1 MNLAS
6 LPRVRLANLP
16 TPLQELP
23 NLTKALQGPRIYIKR
38 DDLTGLAMGGNKTR
52 KLEYIMAE
60 ALAYKADY
68 IVTGAA
74 FHSNWCTQAAAA
86 ARRLGMKAVL
96 IKTAPSEKYDPED
109 YDGNHLLH
117 FLMGAELKIVRAED
131 FQKVQDGTME
141 ELKRK
146 GHRPFLLAATG
157 STPPGA
163 AGYVNCILELLS
175 QSVALGIDFNYLVHT
190 SGSGGTQAGLILGA
204 KAFNTGIKIIAST
217 SGSRKQKEQVANVG
231 NHIQE
236 AQKFLGWDLKVT
248 PEDIVVY
255 DQYAGEGYGFMTEG
269 RAEAIRMLA
278 ELEGIFLD
286 PVYTSSAVACL
297 LDLCRKGFFKP
308 TDKVVFLHTGGSAAL
323 FPYKAPLKAYG
334 LKKSPPWTIPP
345 WSYTI
350 K

>member
-1 MNLAS
+1 MNLAG
-6 LPRVRLANLP
+6 LPRVRLASLP
-16 TPLQELP
+16 TPLHELP
-23 NLTKALQGPRIYIKR
+23 NLTKALKGPRIFIKR

-60 ALAYKADY
+60 ALAQQADSV
-68 IVTGAA
+68 VTGAA

-86 ARRLGMKAVL
+86 ARRLGLKAVL
-96 IKTAPSEKYDPED
+96 IKTAPNEKYDPED

-117 FLMGAELKIVRAED
+117 FLMGAEMKIVKAED
-131 FQKVQDGTME
+131 FQKVQEETME
-141 ELKRK
+141 GLKRK

-163 AGYVNCILELLS
+163 AGYVSCILELLA
-175 QSVALGIDFNYLVHT
+175 QTVELGIDFNYLVHT
-190 SGSGGTQAGLILGA
+190 SGSGGTQAGLVLGA
-204 KAFNTGIKIIAST
+204 KAFNTPMKIIAST
-217 SGSRKQKEQVANVG
+217 SGSRKKEEQLANVG

-236 AQKFLGWDLKVT
+236 AQKFLGLNLKVT

-255 DQYAGEGYGFMTEG
+255 DQYAGPSYGAMTEG
-269 RAEAIRMLA
+269 KAEAIRMLA

-286 PVYTSSAVACL
+286 PVYTASSMACL
-297 LDLCRKGFFKP
+297 IGLCRKGFFQS
-308 TDKVVFLHTGGSAAL
+308 TDRVVFLHTGGSTAL

-334 LKKSPPWTIPP
+334 FKKNPPWTVPP

>member
-1 MNLAS
+1 MRLAS
-6 LPRVRLANLP
+6 LARVRLANLP
-16 TPLQELP
+16 TPLYELP
-23 NLTKALQGPRIYIKR
+23 NLTKALKGPGIFVKR

-52 KLEYIMAE
+52 KLEYIMAD
-60 ALAYKADY
+60 ALAHKADY

-96 IKTAPSEKYDPED
+96 IKMAPNEKYDPED

-117 FLMGAELKIVRAED
+117 FLMGAEMKIVKMED
-131 FQKVQDGTME
+131 FQKVQQESME
-141 ELKRK
+141 ELRRK
-146 GHRPFLLAATG
+146 GNRPYLLEDTG

-163 AGYVNCILELLS
+163 AGYVNCILELLA
-175 QSVALGIDFNYLVHT
+175 QSVEMGVSFDYLVHT

-204 KAFNTGIKIIAST
+204 KAFNTNLKIIAST
-217 SGSRKQKEQVANVG
+217 SGSRKQKEQIANVG

-236 AQKFLGWDLKVT
+236 AQKFLGSDLKVV

-286 PVYTSSAVACL
+286 PVYTSSAIACL
-297 LDLCRKGFFKP
+297 IDLCRKGFFKS

-323 FPYKAPLKAYG
+323 FPYRAPLKAYG
-334 LKKSPPWTIPP
+334 LKKSPPWTVPP
-345 WSYTI
+345 WSYSI